1 MMNKE
6 VKVLSGVISLW
17 LATTL
22 FPALSYADT
31 ATASQS
37 VRIIIPKIAMID
49 VSNTYTPLQ
58 LTFDPVTDAG
68 DNFAEKTVTGFY
80 DVTSN
85 IGSLRLYGQT
95 DIDLENKYNLVLKV
109 HEARNYFAPLS
120 TIPQQVSSQS
130 RQAQFNQPLTY
141 KAAPA
146 SPDKMISHGTIDVK
160 IIYTLVEP

>member
-1 MMNKE
+1 MINKM
-6 VKVLSGVISLW
+6 KILSATTGFCLISL
-17 LATTL
+17 LL
-22 FPALSYADT
+22 PAKADT

-37 VRIIIPKIAMID
+37 LRLIIPKIAMID

-68 DNFAEKTVTGFY
+68 DNFATATATGFY

-85 IGSLRLYGQT
+85 IGRLRLYGQT
-95 DIDLENKYNLVLKV
+95 DIDLENKYNLVLQV

-120 TIPQQVSSQS
+120 TIPQEVSLQS

-141 KAAPA
+141 KAEPA
-146 SPDKMISHGTIDVK
+146 TPNKMIPHGTIDVK
-160 IIYTLVEP
+160 IIYTLIEP